1 MTNDRRLSDG
11 TDRRDV
17 LRNAI
22 AAAQAGWIAQDD
34 PDPAERAHATAHALQ
49 IMAAAEGKVGK
60 VNLYLALC
68 QLVGAVLAEQTDEW
82 TEQRR
87 YMGLELL
94 AKARLTLINGGAETE
109 DTQPT
114 TAAIAA

>member
-68 QLVGAVLAEQTDEW
+68 QLVGAVLAAAGRDPKAELAGMAADLDT
-82 TEQRR
+82 
-87 YMGLELL
+87 LE
-94 AKARLTLINGGAETE
+94 
-109 DTQPT
+109 
-114 TAAIAA
+114 